1 MSADLLLE
9 LPSKVVKVFALPQ
22 ATGATFQKAA
32 IVIVQADSVS
42 VAHVSSLERDTLDSC
57 TKFSFFLLL

>member
-9 LPSKVVKVFALPQ
+9 LPSKVVKIFALPQ
-22 ATGATFQKAA
+22 ATGTAFQKAA

-42 VAHVSSLERDTLDSC
+42 VAHVSL
-57 TKFSFFLLL
+57 FY